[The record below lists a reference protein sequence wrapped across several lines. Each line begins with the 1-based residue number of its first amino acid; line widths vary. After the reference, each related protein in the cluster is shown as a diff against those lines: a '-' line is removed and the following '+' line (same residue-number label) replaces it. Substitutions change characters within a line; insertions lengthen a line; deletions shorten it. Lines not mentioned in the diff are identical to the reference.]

1 MIKNILFK
9 ILGKSLNLFGKIGI
23 SKKTPGA
30 IKIYNLFYRLFWPY
44 GNIIEIQ
51 GSKIYINP
59 AEKSVNMKRTLEE
72 YAKNKIHEKATTSL
86 FKKIVKEGDMVVD
99 LGANIGYF
107 TLLASFLV
115 GSKGKVF
122 AFEPEPK
129 NYSYLIKNIKL
140 NNYKQTTAFQKAV
153 SDKNGITKLF
163 ICSYDTGHHTI
174 NQSNGIEAY
183 KHGRILER
191 EEFIDIETITL
202 DEFFKNNE
210 KSIDVIKMD
219 VEGAEFLALKGM
231 DRILRTNY
239 KIKMFI
245 EFFPLLIK
253 KMGDSPEE
261 FIRKII
267 QDYKFSIFIIPD
279 DYDAKIDKL
288 TQIREASEIMKY
300 CQGEEDHI
308 NLFLKHD
315 ENNKINSK
323 KN

>member
-1 MIKNILFK
+1 MKQSFFKVFKNITPLFTKFGINRK
-9 ILGKSLNLFGKIGI
+9 IVGVGKIHDF
-23 SKKTPGA
+23 
-30 IKIYNLFYRLFWPY
+30 FYKFFWPY
-44 GNIIEIQ
+44 NRIIAIQ
-51 GSKIYINP
+51 GSKMLIDSKDASPEMLKTFEAY
-59 AEKSVNMKRTLEE
+59 AENL
-72 YAKNKIHEKATTSL
+72 IHEKATTEL
-86 FKKIVKEGDMVVD
+86 FKKIVKKGDTVVD

-107 TLLASFLV
+107 TLLASSLV
-115 GSKGKVF
+115 GPKGKVF

-129 NYSYLIKNIKL
+129 NYNYLIKNIKL
-140 NNYKQTTAFQKAV
+140 NNYKQTTAFQKAI
-153 SDKNGITKLF
+153 SDKNGMTKLF

-174 NQSNGIEAY
+174 KQSNGIEAY
-183 KHGRILER
+183 KHGRVLGK
-191 EEFIDIETITL
+191 EEFIDIETVTL

-231 DRILRTNY
+231 DRVLRVNER
-239 KIKMFI
+239 IKMFI

-261 FIRKII
+261 FIKKII

-279 DYDAKIDKL
+279 DYDAKIDKI
-288 TQIREASEIMKY
+288 TQIREVSEIMKY

-308 NLFLKHD
+308 NLFLKHN